1 MAYKFNGS
9 DIVTPFTIAS
19 NQPMHE
25 TTTVSLK
32 TQRAS
37 QGAQRWEFSF
47 TTINTADTVGDM
59 LAGMVDNLDTVESMI
74 VPQAVTSTIV
84 GVQPKAPALAV
95 GATSFTTTNS
105 IDTTGAWQKGEFFNF
120 SGHDKLYMVTSTGE
134 TDAPVSFFPPL
145 VAAVSDGATIQTWD
159 FATIKYLRTIDTATG
174 ITFSDGVLSSPGTIT
189 IIEAL

>member
-19 NQPMHE
+19 NQPMFE

-37 QGAQRWEFSF
+37 QGAQRWEFAF
-47 TTINTADTVGDM
+47 TTVNTADTVADM
-59 LAGMVDNLDTVESMI
+59 LVGMVDNLDTVESMI
-74 VPQAVTSTIV
+74 VPQIVTSTIV
-84 GVQPKAPALAV
+84 GVRPTAPALAV
-95 GATSFTTTNS
+95 GATSFTTTNPS
-105 IDTTGAWQKGEFFNF
+105 STIGAWQKGEFFNF
-120 SGHDKLYMVTSTGE
+120 AGQDKLYMATSTGE

-145 VAAVSDGATIQTWD
+145 VDEVSNGTTVQTWNY
-159 FATIKYLRTIDTATG
+159 ATIKYLRTIDTATG